1 MSTFGQLIDRTY
13 REYLRPVEE
22 QEPLSQVANLEEL
35 TGHTEENPIQ
45 GITASGTT
53 LQYKEGLFTP
63 EEEELIG
70 AGQVLE
76 IGQELLMVE
85 AINTVSREIT
95 VERGRLGS
103 TAAEHLNDEDIIL
116 KPKYPR
122 LNVANA
128 IGDQIVGLYPALYA
142 VAKTTIQTTSTQFVE
157 MPAATERILQAKMDL
172 STSSVTTYTDVP
184 LELLTDF
191 DGSTTGAAVQ
201 FPTQPTSGKNV
212 YVAYATKFTRP
223 SAESDNLNTVSGLDE
238 YHEQIVMV
246 GAVAQL
252 LSELDVDASTNKF
265 ITENLEASG
274 MPIGSGERLRNA
286 LLRYYGVL
294 LDRARREQRSRF
306 PQGVELYGISFT

>member
-1 MSTFGQLIDRTY
+1 MSTFAQLIDRTY

-22 QEPLSQVANLEEL
+22 QEPASQLASTNDISSVAGSGA
-35 TGHTEENPIQ
+35 TGILATDTT
-45 GITASGTT
+45 ITYRDGF
-53 LQYKEGLFTP
+53 FTP

-70 AGQVLE
+70 SGSIIE
-76 IGQELLMVE
+76 MGQELILVE
-85 AINTVSREIT
+85 DINTVAKTMT
-95 VERGRLGS
+95 VERGRNGT
-103 TAAEHLNDEDIIL
+103 TATYHLNDADIIL

-122 LNVANA
+122 INVANA

-142 VAKTTIQTTSTQFVE
+142 VAKTTIQTSSTQFVE

-191 DGSTTGAAVQ
+191 AGSSTEAAVQ

-212 YVAYATKFTRP
+212 YVVYATKFTRP
-223 SAESDNLNTVSGLDE
+223 TNESDNLNTVSGLDDF
-238 YHEQIVMV
+238 HEQIVMV

-252 LSELDVDASTNKF
+252 LSELDVDATTQSY
-265 ITENLEASG
+265 ITENLESSG
-274 MPIGSGERLRNA
+274 IPVGSGERLRNA

-306 PQGVELYGISFT
+306 PQGVELYGISFN

>member
-22 QEPLSQVANLEEL
+22 QEPLSQVANLDTI
-35 TGHTEENPIQ
+35 TGGQ
-45 GITASGTT
+45 GITAAGTT

-70 AGQVLE
+70 AGSVLE
-76 IGQELLMVE
+76 IDSELLMVE
-85 AINTVSREIT
+85 DINTVSREIT

-103 TAAEHLNDEDIIL
+103 TAAEHAEDTDIIL

-122 LNVANA
+122 INVANA
-128 IGDQIVGLYPALYA
+128 IGDQVIGLFPALYA
-142 VAKTTIQTTSTQFVE
+142 IKKTTITTASTQFVE
-157 MPAATERILQAKMDL
+157 MPAGTQRILQSKINN
-172 STSSVTTYTDVP
+172 STSNTTVYSDIP

-191 DGSTTGAAVQ
+191 AGSTTEAAVQ
-201 FPTQPTSGKNV
+201 FPSAPTSGKTV
-212 YVAYATKFTRP
+212 YVVYASKFTRP
-223 SAESDNLNTVSGLDE
+223 TAETTDLNAVSGLEDF
-238 YHEQIVMV
+238 HEQIVMV

-252 LSELDVDASTNKF
+252 LSELDVDATTQNY
-265 ITENLEASG
+265 ITENLEQRG
-274 MPIGSGERLRNA
+274 VPVGSGERLRNA

-306 PQGVELYGISFT
+306 PQGVELYGITFT

>member
-22 QEPLSQVANLEEL
+22 QEPLSQVANLDSIS
-35 TGHTEENPIQ
+35 GGNQ
-45 GITASGTT
+45 GITAAGTT

-70 AGQVLE
+70 AGSVLE
-76 IGQELLMVE
+76 IDSELLMVE
-85 AINTVSREIT
+85 DINTVSREIT

-103 TAAEHLNDEDIIL
+103 TAAEHTEDTDIIL

-128 IGDQIVGLYPALYA
+128 IGDQVIGLFPALYA
-142 VAKTTIQTTSTQFVE
+142 IKKTTITTASTQFVE
-157 MPAATERILQAKMDL
+157 MPAGTQRILQAKINN
-172 STSSVTTYTDVP
+172 STANTTAYSDIP

-191 DGSTTGAAVQ
+191 AGSTTDAAVQ
-201 FPTQPTSGKNV
+201 FPSGPTSGKTV
-212 YVAYATKFTRP
+212 YVVYASKFTRP
-223 SAESDNLNTVSGLDE
+223 TDETTNLNTVAGLEDF
-238 YHEQIVMV
+238 HEQIVMV

-252 LSELDVDASTNKF
+252 LSELDVDATTQNY
-265 ITENLEASG
+265 ITENLEQRG
-274 MPIGSGERLRNA
+274 VPVGSGERLRNA

-306 PQGVELYGISFT
+306 PQGVELYGITFT

>member
-1 MSTFGQLIDRTY
+1 LSTFGQLIDRTY

-22 QEPLSQVANLEEL
+22 QEPLSQVANLDSIS
-35 TGHTEENPIQ
+35 GGAQ
-45 GITASGTT
+45 GITAAGTT

-70 AGQVLE
+70 AGSVLE
-76 IGQELLMVE
+76 IDSELLMVE
-85 AINTVSREIT
+85 DINTVSREIT

-103 TAAEHLNDEDIIL
+103 IAAEHTEDTDIIL

-128 IGDQIVGLYPALYA
+128 IGDQVIGLFPALYA
-142 VAKTTIQTTSTQFVE
+142 IKKTTITTASTQFVE
-157 MPAATERILQAKMDL
+157 MPAGTQRILQAKINN
-172 STSSVTTYTDVP
+172 STSNTTVYSDIP

-191 DGSTTGAAVQ
+191 AGSTTEAAVQ
-201 FPTQPTSGKNV
+201 FPSAPTSGKSV
-212 YVAYATKFTRP
+212 YVVYASKFTRP
-223 SAESDNLNTVSGLDE
+223 TAETTDLNAVSGLEDF
-238 YHEQIVMV
+238 HEQIVMV

-252 LSELDVDASTNKF
+252 LSELDVDATTQNY
-265 ITENLEASG
+265 ITENLEQRG
-274 MPIGSGERLRNA
+274 VPVGSGERLRNA

-306 PQGVELYGISFT
+306 PQGVELYGITFT